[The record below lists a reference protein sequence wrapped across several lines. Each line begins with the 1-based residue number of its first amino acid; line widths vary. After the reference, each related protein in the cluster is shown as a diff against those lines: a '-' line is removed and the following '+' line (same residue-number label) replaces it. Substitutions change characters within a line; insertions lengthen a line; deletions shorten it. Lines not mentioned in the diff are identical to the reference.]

1 MTISLGQCTL
11 IIILVCFVTTAH
23 AEPTVLTRTI
33 THVGDGDIIKVG
45 KISIR
50 LNGVSAPEL
59 KELLGLQPKQFMRSL
74 VDGKSVRSGLG
85 CTKTYDPFVGTCS
98 HVDKDIEISVVVSGL
113 ALNCLRFSGS
123 IYASYEINRVAARV
137 KRPKCCR

>member
-1 MTISLGQCTL
+1 MVIVLSQP
-11 IIILVCFVTTAH
+11 AQA
-23 AEPTVLTRTI
+23 AEPTILTGPV
-33 THVGDGDIIKVG
+33 THVRDGDTIEVG
-45 KISIR
+45 MIPIR
-50 LNGVSAPEL
+50 PNYGSAPEL